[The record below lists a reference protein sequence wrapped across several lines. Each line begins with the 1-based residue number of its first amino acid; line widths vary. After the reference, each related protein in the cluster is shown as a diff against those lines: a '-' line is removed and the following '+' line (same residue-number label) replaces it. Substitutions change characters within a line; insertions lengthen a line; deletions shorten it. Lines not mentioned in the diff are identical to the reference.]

1 MNLRIEGLV
10 KQYDG
15 RRVLDGFSAEF
26 PEGKTTAILAPSGA
40 GKTTLLRILCGLEK
54 PDAGA
59 IRGMEGR
66 RLSVVFQED
75 RLLPDS
81 DAVSNIRLAAPASEE
96 KECRQLLS
104 ALRIP
109 EWEQRGK
116 PVREFSG
123 GMRRRTAIARALAVP
138 ADFYLFDE
146 PFRGLDEETKSCV
159 IACVR
164 EKTRGKTVLLVTHDE
179 REAAEMGAVREID
192 IAAGQAAQ
200 MPQ

>member
-40 GKTTLLRILCGLEK
+40 GKTTLLRILCGLER
-54 PDAGA
+54 PDAGT

-66 RLSVVFQED
+66 RLSAVFQED

-81 DAVSNIRLAAPASEE
+81 DAVSNIRLVAPACEVE
-96 KECRQLLS
+96 ECRQLLS

-109 EWEQRGK
+109 AQEQRGK

-123 GMRRRTAIARALAVP
+123 GMRRRTAIARALAVK
-138 ADFYLFDE
+138 ADLYLFDE
-146 PFRGLDEETKSCV
+146 PFRGLDEDTKLCAV
-159 IACVR
+159 ACVR
-164 EKTRGKTVLLVTHDE
+164 EKTREKTVILVTHDE
-179 REAAEMGAVREID
+179 REAAEMDAVQKIGITAR
-192 IAAGQAAQ
+192 
-200 MPQ
+200 